1 MKICFIIHDVTIP
14 SGTERAQVNLANALA
29 ARSKRISI
37 WSCYGR
43 GEPSG
48 FPLVSEVLVKHGT
61 RKRLRWFLDYPWLM
75 CSFAAFVVSSRPD
88 WIVCTDTN
96 RLIIALLAILV
107 PGVRVAVWE
116 HFPMSHSITK
126 ARGRLA
132 RRLAAVL
139 ASFSVTLTEPDAEL
153 YTRLYAPS
161 GPVTTIP
168 NIVSP
173 PAFEIVPRRKEVLAV
188 GRLAPEK
195 GFDLLLEAWARAR
208 KRLPGWSL
216 RIVGDGKMRAELLGQ
231 IHSLGIGESVTL
243 GAFVENPFLLYRE
256 CGIFVLSSRYE
267 GLPLVLIEAMTQGAP
282 CISFDCPNGPAELI
296 EDGTNGLL
304 VPAEQVQA
312 LADTIFELAE
322 NPDLRQKI
330 GDAAR
335 SIAGQFSETRV
346 AARWEEV
353 LSS

>member
-1 MKICFIIHDVTIP
+1 
-14 SGTERAQVNLANALA
+14 
-29 ARSKRISI
+29 
-37 WSCYGR
+37 
-43 GEPSG
+43 
-48 FPLVSEVLVKHGT
+48 
-61 RKRLRWFLDYPWLM
+61 M
-75 CSFAAFVVSSRPD
+75 CNFAAFVVSTRPN

-96 RLIIALLAILV
+96 RLIIALLAIFV

-116 HFPMSHSITK
+116 HYAISHSITK

-139 ASFSVTLTEPDAEL
+139 VSSTVTLTERDADL
-153 YTRLYAPS
+153 YSKLYAPS

-173 PAFEIVPRRKEVLAV
+173 PVLENVPRREEVLAV
-188 GRLAPEK
+188 GRLTPQK
-195 GFDLLLEAWARAR
+195 GFDLLLDAWAKASE
-208 KRLPGWSL
+208 RLPGWSL
-216 RIVGDGKMRAELLGQ
+216 RIVGDGEMRAALLHQ
-231 IHSLGIGESVTL
+231 MHSLGIEQRVTL
-243 GAFVENPFLLYRE
+243 APFVENPFLLYRE
-256 CGIFVLSSRYE
+256 CGAFVLSSRFE
-267 GLPLVLIEAMTQGAP
+267 GLPFVLIEAMTQGAP

-296 EDGTNGLL
+296 QDGTNGLL

-312 LADTIFELAE
+312 LADTIVELAE
-322 NPDLRQKI
+322 NPGLREKI

-335 SIAGQFSETRV
+335 SIAGQFSEARV